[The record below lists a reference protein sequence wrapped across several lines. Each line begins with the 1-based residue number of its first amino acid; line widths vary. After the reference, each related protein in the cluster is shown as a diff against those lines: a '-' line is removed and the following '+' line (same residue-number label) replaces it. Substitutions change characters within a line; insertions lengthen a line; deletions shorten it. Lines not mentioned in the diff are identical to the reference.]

1 MTIPYHFC
9 LLCSA
14 LDAPTPSKTNRKP
27 ACKRSGTQPK
37 GFHASERALAPTP
50 LNLTENRPRPK
61 HDNPLLTVFR
71 IAQWQKNR

>member
-1 MTIPYHFC
+1 MQAQHLTDDDPNP
-9 LLCSA
+9 A
-14 LDAPTPSKTNRKP
+14 ETEPKT
-27 ACKRSGTQPK
+27 CVKRSGTQPK
-37 GFHASERALAPTP
+37 SHVSERALAPTP